1 MSRSKKMKAISSEV
15 GKISFATTMVR
26 QLSVSDDCPPT
37 PSLQVPSKEYTDF
50 LTELPKIND
59 NNTITFN
66 FRDDK
71 NFLVEIPYVVG
82 GLGGIQ
88 IIPVY
93 FLPKGTKVE
102 DLSYKRGNPYN
113 CIYDGPFLPSGVLA
127 ASIQAGS
134 SVGPRGNREGMLKFN
149 VENMGYTG
157 LNGDVR
163 LYLNVYL
170 EYRDGED
177 SFYSFYVN

>member
-26 QLSVSDDCPPT
+26 QLSVSDDCPT

-71 NFLVEIPYVVG
+71 NFLVEIPG
-82 GLGGIQ
+82 GLAGIQ

-102 DLSYKRGNPYN
+102 DLSYKRGNPYL
-113 CIYDGPFLPSGVLA
+113 CFYDTFLPSGVLA
-127 ASIQAGS
+127 ASIQAK

-157 LNGDVR
+157 LNGNVR

-170 EYRDGED
+170 EYRNTW
-177 SFYSFYVN
+177 YAFYVN

>member
-1 MSRSKKMKAISSEV
+1 MKAISSEV

-26 QLSVSDDCPPT
+26 QLSVSDCLPPR
-37 PSLQVPSKEYTDF
+37 SLLVPSKEYTDF

-59 NNTITFN
+59 NNTITLN

-71 NFLVEIPYVVG
+71 NFLVENPNVFG
-82 GLGGIQ
+82 GLAGIQ
-88 IIPVY
+88 IGYVY
-93 FLPKGTKVE
+93 FLPKGTKAE
-102 DLSYKRGNPYN
+102 DLSYKLVGDVTRCQYK
-113 CIYDGPFLPSGVLA
+113 GPLLPSGVLA
-127 ASIQAGS
+127 ARIQVGL

-149 VENMGYTG
+149 NIENKGYTG

-163 LYLNVYL
+163 LYLSVYL

-177 SFYSFYVN
+177 SFYVN

>member
-1 MSRSKKMKAISSEV
+1 MSRSKKMKAMSSEV

-26 QLSVSDDCPPT
+26 QLSVSDCPPRS
-37 PSLQVPSKEYTDF
+37 PPVPSKEYTDF

-59 NNTITFN
+59 NNNTITFN

-71 NFLVEIPYVVG
+71 NFLVEIPYVSG
-82 GLGGIQ
+82 GLAGIG
-88 IIPVY
+88 IYVY

-113 CIYDGPFLPSGVLA
+113 CIYDGPFFSSGVLA

-149 VENMGYTG
+149 VENKGYTG

-163 LYLNVYL
+163 LYLSVYL

-177 SFYSFYVN
+177 SFYVN